1 MKKENLITL
10 PNPHLRLKSDRVHVI
25 TDDVRALIKN
35 MIDVSIDWEDSRPY
49 EISAALAAIQI
60 DSPLRVIIVR
70 TDFDDK
76 TVRDFTPLINPE
88 IIKGVGP
95 MVADYEGCLSVKE
108 CYGKVPRY
116 SKVRVKAIDATG
128 HEIRIK
134 AEGFLARVLQHE
146 IDHCNG
152 LTFIDRI
159 KDDHSAFYRLN
170 SNGELDP
177 LNYEKYIKDNHDLW
191 G

>member
-177 LNYEKYIKDNHDLW
+177 LNYEKCIKDNHDLW